1 MKHNLFIRL
10 SSLLLWLWQLERLG
24 RVTIIRNKI
33 HINRLQTSINTPNIC
48 PVWAHK
54 MMSNDVWWTSYDS
67 FTYDCTVYW
76 RKKNEFYYYVPPMF
90 WWSGF
95 RLKKKKCYSWQTW
108 ILIILIGW
116 GRTFYCIWMKCWMC
130 MCVFI
135 IRGKNS
141 RHLRKS
147 HSRPSYM
154 REKTHNLIE
163 SSTQLSHWL
172 NCPVSAGKW
181 LKTLVSA

>member
-76 RKKNEFYYYVPPMF
+76 RKKRILLLRSSHVLVKKVPVGEKIMLLLTNVNTHHFDWMGENILLYLNEMLNVHVCFHHKRQKQP
-90 WWSGF
+90 
-95 RLKKKKCYSWQTW
+95 
-108 ILIILIGW
+108 
-116 GRTFYCIWMKCWMC
+116 TFEKITFQAFVYE
-130 MCVFI
+130 
-135 IRGKNS
+135 RKNS
-141 RHLRKS
+141 
-147 HSRPSYM
+147 
-154 REKTHNLIE
+154 
-163 SSTQLSHWL
+163 
-172 NCPVSAGKW
+172 
-181 LKTLVSA
+181 